1 MTAVNTLSNPGSS
14 NASAENAGIMA
25 WSEFAQ
31 MYPFYVALARQCGF
45 TPPPHDHGA
54 VPIHWPDRKAMERD
68 LAWLQ
73 KVDAESQAVHLRQ
86 FLATPS
92 ATKEEALRAYVRRQL
107 AKPEKNDADR
117 DKIDLLVVQYFA
129 LCATPEMIA
138 AGLDI
143 NSVAKVLQP
152 ILGDFKPGPV
162 ACCQPLDQILA
173 DAEKCGSLRELF
185 EGGLM
190 ERARIVK
197 ESAGSLFYES
207 AALTAICRFNF
218 LLRRIFIQLL
228 HCELRAV
235 GEALIELERRGT
247 TTVDCRRAGF
257 SSEESIAGLREFRQQ
272 WRAPF
277 QTNYTQPGAFRSFE
291 RLLTLRSDLEDA
303 LSNGAAAAGG
313 LGEKATPVAP
323 PVSVRDQASA
333 GKSFALKPA
342 GIEPAQ
348 SAQGERPPTDKS
360 SAAGISLA
368 LPTPAQAPGPALSPD
383 ACEEIIW
390 EQLIATPPVRGRSMT
405 TVNLEDNTRALL
417 SAWEVAAFVTESG
430 PESEEIRKAI
440 VARAMLA
447 MAVDRRKRFL
457 DLRSLHD
464 AMAHAKKDIPRFQEH
479 IEQLK
484 RAKKVEN
491 AVNLGITVK
500 RLLSVLEEAE
510 ELVRG
515 GASEEKR

>member
-1 MTAVNTLSNPGSS
+1 MMTAVNTLPNPGSPG
-14 NASAENAGIMA
+14 APTDTTVAMV

-31 MYPFYVALARQCGF
+31 MYPFYVALSRQCNF
-45 TPPPHDHGA
+45 TPPPHEHGA
-54 VPIHWPDRKAMERD
+54 VPEHWLDRKAMERD

-92 ATKEEALRAYVRRQL
+92 ATREEPLRAYVRRQL

-117 DKIDLLVVQYFA
+117 DKMDLLVVQYFA
-129 LCATPEMIA
+129 LCAPPEMIA

-143 NSVAKVLQP
+143 NSVARVLVP
-152 ILGDFKPGPV
+152 VLGDFKFAPV
-162 ACCQPLDQILA
+162 PCCQPLDQILA

-197 ESAGSLFYES
+197 ESAGSLFYEP
-207 AALTAICRFNF
+207 AALACICRFNF

-228 HCELRAV
+228 HSELQAV
-235 GEALIELERRGT
+235 GEALIELERRGIHA
-247 TTVDCRRAGF
+247 VDCRRSGF
-257 SSEESIAGLREFRQQ
+257 SSEESIADLREFRQQ

-291 RLLTLRSDLEDA
+291 TLLTLRSDLEDA
-303 LSNGAAAAGG
+303 LSDGAAVGD
-313 LGEKATPVAP
+313 LGEKAARVPL
-323 PVSVRDQASA
+323 PVSAKNQAGA
-333 GKSFALKPA
+333 GKASTAKA
-342 GIEPAQ
+342 SGIETANLGP
-348 SAQGERPPTDKS
+348 SEGPPTDLS
-360 SAAGISLA
+360 SAAGATSAPPI
-368 LPTPAQAPGPALSPD
+368 PAKAPGPTLSAD

-417 SAWEVAAFVTESG
+417 SAWEVAAFVSESG

-447 MAVDRRKRFL
+447 MAIDRRKRFL

-464 AMAHAKKDIPRFQEH
+464 AMANAKKEVPRFQEH

-484 RAKKVEN
+484 RAKKVES

-500 RLLSVLEEAE
+500 RLLAVMDEAE
-510 ELVRG
+510 ELARG
-515 GASEEKR
+515 GATEEKR

>member
-1 MTAVNTLSNPGSS
+1 MTAVNTLPKPGSPS
-14 NASAENAGIMA
+14 ASPENAGPAA
-25 WSEFAQ
+25 WTEFIQ
-31 MYPFYVALARQCGF
+31 VYPFYVALARQCSF
-45 TPPPHDHGA
+45 TPPPHEHSA
-54 VPIHWPDRKAMERD
+54 VLVRWPDQKAMERD

-92 ATKEEALRAYVRRQL
+92 ATKEEPLRAYVRRQL
-107 AKPEKNDADR
+107 AKPEKRDADR

-129 LCATPEMIA
+129 LCAPPEMIA
-138 AGLDI
+138 AGLDT
-143 NSVAKVLQP
+143 NSVTRVLRP
-152 ILGDFKPGPV
+152 VLGDFQFAPV
-162 ACCQPLDQILA
+162 PCCQPLDQILA

-197 ESAGSLFYES
+197 ESAGSQFYEP
-207 AALTAICRFNF
+207 AALTSICRFNF

-228 HCELRAV
+228 HSELRAV
-235 GEALIELERRGT
+235 GEALVELERRAIH
-247 TTVDCRRAGF
+247 TVDCRRSGF
-257 SSEESIAGLREFRQQ
+257 SSEESIADLREFRQQ

-303 LSNGAAAAGG
+303 LSGGAAAGE
-313 LGEKATPVAP
+313 LGEKAARVAP
-323 PVSVRDQASA
+323 TASAKNQASA
-333 GKSFALKPA
+333 GKTSAAKSA
-342 GIEPAQ
+342 GIETAKPAP
-348 SAQGERPPTDKS
+348 GDKLFTEKS
-360 SAAGISLA
+360 STAGISSA
-368 LPTPAQAPGPALSPD
+368 PPVAAQAPGPALSAD

-405 TVNLEDNTRALL
+405 TVNLEENTRALL

-430 PESEEIRKAI
+430 PESEEIRRAI

-447 MAVDRRKRFL
+447 MAIDRRKRFL

-464 AMAHAKKDIPRFQEH
+464 AMANAKKDVPRFQEH

-484 RAKKVEN
+484 RAKKVES

-500 RLLSVLEEAE
+500 RLLSVMDEAE
-510 ELVRG
+510 ELARG
-515 GASEEKR
+515 GASEDKR